1 MAENKVLLAESDVT
15 VHVLFAPNAE
25 PEVDQFGRS
34 LFAVESRVL
43 RAGETVDADMVPPY
57 VLEAVK
63 AEKAAGLKLMSASQA
78 EKVVADAARLRA
90 LAAGNAQDMYAAG
103 WDGSHS
109 DHLVPD
115 SVRMANLRAEGEVDA
130 EVNPD
135 DSGGR
140 SGQLPEAA
148 VEAAE
153 ADDSDAHKVVEA
165 DPSADSSDLAAVAVG
180 DEAKDAESA
189 SKSK

>member
-1 MAENKVLLAESDVT
+1 MAEDKVLLAESDVT

-43 RAGETVDADMVPPY
+43 RAGETVEANMVPPY

-78 EKVVADAARLRA
+78 QKVVEDAARLRA
-90 LAAGNAQDMYAAG
+90 LAAGDPNAMYAAG

-130 EVNPD
+130 ETNPD
-135 DSGGR
+135 DGGTR
-140 SGQLPEAA
+140 SGELPPG
-148 VEAAE
+148 AAE
-153 ADDSDAHKVVEA
+153 AAAADESDAHEVVEA

-180 DEAKDAESA
+180 DEAKEAAESA
-189 SKSK
+189 SKK